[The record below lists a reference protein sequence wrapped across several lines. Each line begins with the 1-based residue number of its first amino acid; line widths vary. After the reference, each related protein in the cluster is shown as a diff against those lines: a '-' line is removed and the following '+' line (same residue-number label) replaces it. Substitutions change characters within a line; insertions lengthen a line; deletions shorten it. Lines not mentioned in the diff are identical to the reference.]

1 MAKRILIYTNHFYPE
16 NFKVNEIADILADQ
30 GNYVHVITGL
40 PNYPAGKIFDGYGF
54 FKKGNEEI
62 RNNLTVKR
70 LPLIPR
76 GDGSKFRLILNYL
89 SYFCSVCLYTLYII
103 CSKKK
108 FDVVFVHHTSPFFIT
123 LPPALYSWIRGSK
136 SILWDLDMWPD
147 TLVALGMLKTK
158 IIINV
163 MEWGMSRVYRTYDH
177 ILLGS
182 RSFLEKAIQRVGEGR
197 AYYFPNWAE
206 EIFERESFDSPDFEY
221 HFPEGLKIMYAG
233 NIGQAQDFQQ
243 LLKTIIILKDKPVSW
258 LLVGDG
264 RKREWFE
271 KQIILEGL
279 TSKVIFYGNQH
290 IRYMPYFFS
299 NADIMFLSL
308 KDELIF
314 HKTVP
319 AKLQAY
325 MASGKP
331 VLAMISGEGAKLIK
345 ESSGGLVADSGD
357 FKELSNLVIKFLELD
372 QEDLV
377 KMGANNLAYYKEN
390 FSLQARKEQLI
401 EII

>member
-16 NFKVNEIADILADQ
+16 NFKVNEIADILVEQ

-40 PNYPAGKIFDGYGF
+40 PNYPTGKIFEGYGF
-54 FKKGNEEI
+54 FKKNNEKI
-62 RNNLTVKR
+62 KDNLTVKR

-76 GDGSKFRLILNYL
+76 GGGSKFRLILNYL
-89 SYFCSVCLYTLYII
+89 SYFCSVFCYTLFITF
-103 CSKKK
+103 SKKK
-108 FDVVFVHHTSPFFIT
+108 FDVIFVHHTSPFFIT
-123 LPPALYSWIRGSK
+123 LPPAFYCWIRRSK

-147 TLVALGMLKTK
+147 TLVALGIIKSKML
-158 IIINV
+158 IDL
-163 MEWGMSRVYRTYDH
+163 MEWVMTKVYRSYDL

-182 RSFLEKAIQRVGEGR
+182 KSFLDKAIERVGNEKAF
-197 AYYFPNWAE
+197 YFPNWAE
-206 EIFERESFDSPDFEY
+206 KIFENGIFDSPELQYNFPKDF
-221 HFPEGLKIMYAG
+221 KIMYAG
-233 NIGQAQDFQQ
+233 NVGQAQDFKN
-243 LLKTIIILKDKPVSW
+243 LFKAIKILKDKPVSW
-258 LLVGDG
+258 LIVGDG

-271 KQIILEGL
+271 KQVLLEGL
-279 TSKVIFYGNQH
+279 ESKVIFYGNQQLKH
-290 IRYMPYFFS
+290 MPYFFS
-299 NADIMFLSL
+299 KSDVMFLSL

-331 VLAMISGEGAKLIK
+331 VLAMISGEGANLIK

-357 FKELSNLVIKFLELD
+357 FKKLSNLVIELLELD
-372 QEDLV
+372 REDLK
-377 KMGANNLAYYKEN
+377 KMGANNLSYYKEN
-390 FSLQARKEQLI
+390 FSLKARKEQLK